1 MRLVAMFSNLTVS
14 GNRKAVLTGNPTPRI
29 ALVRASIL
37 AASSARAVCLSGA
50 ALFFKLV
57 ATWGCLGPRVFPQ
70 IKFTIFNL

>member
-14 GNRKAVLTGNPTPRI
+14 GNRKAALAGNPTPQI

-50 ALFFKLV
+50 A
-57 ATWGCLGPRVFPQ
+57 
-70 IKFTIFNL
+70 